1 MYIIFLDVQPLNPC
15 WGDCLKEPGNNPMAI
30 AWQHLAN
37 NHYQNEYLGRYLY
50 IKGNK
55 FLSETNVC

>member
-1 MYIIFLDVQPLNPC
+1 MYRYFFGRQPLNQR
-15 WGDCLKEPGNNPMAI
+15 CLKEPGNNLMAI

-55 FLSETNVC
+55 FLPKTNGC